1 MSAQPLDA
9 LPEIHDFDFIHGHWS
24 ITNRHLK
31 ACGVGSD
38 DWDQFPSTSWCE
50 PRLGGLANVEQIEC
64 PARGWTGMAVRS
76 FDIRAREWAIL
87 RSLGAT
93 QDLLARVQRIE
104 LLGVGALAG
113 ALSAA
118 AALAIGAVLAAKV
131 FDFAW
136 QAPLWWPLLGAVSG
150 ALLAWLAGWWSLRGV
165 VQRPVA
171 LTLRQAE

>member
-1 MSAQPLDA
+1 MTEAA
-9 LPEIHDFDFIHGHWS
+9 L
-24 ITNRHLK
+24 
-31 ACGVGSD
+31 
-38 DWDQFPSTSWCE
+38 
-50 PRLGGLANVEQIEC
+50 
-64 PARGWTGMAVRS
+64 
-76 FDIRAREWAIL
+76 
-87 RSLGAT
+87 
-93 QDLLARVQRIE
+93 VQRIE

-136 QAPLWWPLLGAVSG
+136 QAPLWWPLLGAVAG